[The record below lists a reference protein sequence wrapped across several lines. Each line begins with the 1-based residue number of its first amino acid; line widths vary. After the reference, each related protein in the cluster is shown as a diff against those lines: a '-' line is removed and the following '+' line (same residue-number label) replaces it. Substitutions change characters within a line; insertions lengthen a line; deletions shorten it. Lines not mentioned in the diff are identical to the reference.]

1 MPQSVL
7 ETGSI
12 MLRVA
17 DPQACGSSMPA
28 IGRDGLAAWITRVPS
43 TAAPALFAAAQNLGV
58 PPRTDAGALR
68 TAPLP
73 PAHSS
78 RKTATGTAAKK
89 AGRRRDATRSA
100 ASTARD
106 AAAQASP
113 MRQAW

>member
-17 DPQACGSSMPA
+17 DTQACGSSMPA

-89 AGRRRDATRSA
+89 AGRRRAPTENAAGSTRDRARA
-100 ASTARD
+100 AGR
-106 AAAQASP
+106 
-113 MRQAW
+113 MRP